1 MVVILMTSFL
11 MYVFI
16 LNIFGINSFFCVLF
30 FDSFCFCWL
39 SSNFLHPNRR
49 RQFLSKAFVCCCFLV
64 FCRIGENI
72 SQNVFCFIWWRRL
85 KTVPAWMIN
94 ILLLLISTILTDIDV
109 VKLTRVPGSLRSKP
123 DAVYACCPNCGRYSF
138 TFTTATVTVVVTAW
152 EGSVSRAVIWKQ
164 NRHSVT
170 LLF

>member
-11 MYVFI
+11 MYVPI
-16 LNIFGINSFFCVLF
+16 LTIFYINSFSVLYF
-30 FDSFCFCWL
+30 AFFCFCWL

-49 RQFLSKAFVCCCFLV
+49 RQFLSKAFVCCCLLV

-85 KTVPAWMIN
+85 KTFPALMIN
-94 ILLLLISTILTDIDV
+94 ILLSLISTILTDIDV

-152 EGSVSRAVIWKQ
+152 SVSRAVIWKQ
-164 NRHSVT
+164 NHHSVT

>member
-11 MYVFI
+11 MYVPI
-16 LNIFGINSFFCVLF
+16 LTIFYINSFSVLYF
-30 FDSFCFCWL
+30 AFFCFCWL

-85 KTVPAWMIN
+85 KTFPALMIN
-94 ILLLLISTILTDIDV
+94 ILLSLISTILTDIDV

-123 DAVYACCPNCGRYSF
+123 DAVYACCPNSGRYSF

-152 EGSVSRAVIWKQ
+152 SVSRAVIWKQ
-164 NRHSVT
+164 NHHSVT

>member
-1 MVVILMTSFL
+1 MYPFLPFFTSTPSVSSSLIPSAFVDYL
-11 MYVFI
+11 
-16 LNIFGINSFFCVLF
+16 
-30 FDSFCFCWL
+30 L
-39 SSNFLHPNRR
+39 SSCTRK
-49 RQFLSKAFVCCCFLV
+49 QFLSKAFVCCCFLV
-64 FCRIGENI
+64 FRRIGENI

-109 VKLTRVPGSLRSKP
+109 VKFTRVPGSLRSKT
-123 DAVYACCPNCGRYSF
+123 DAVYACCPNSGRYSF

-164 NRHSVT
+164 NHHSVT